1 MLEKVI
7 VTNDL
12 LKLKHSLAALERRD
26 QHPIIH
32 SAPQHDSP
40 HKLPLKV
47 IKQQT

>member
-1 MLEKVI
+1 MVEKVI
-7 VTNDL
+7 VANDL
-12 LKLKHSLAALERRD
+12 LKLKRSLATLE

-40 HKLPLKV
+40 HELPLKV